1 MIDAGGM
8 SCWVYPLK
16 TACGCLQSGI
26 GGASASPTRLAL
38 PLAIGCGSPVSVVLI
53 ALPSFQQ
60 NARGCKCLPARGWT
74 FGIGE
79 FGSTHDRRLIVGLW
93 RWALPSAVH
102 THHVR
107 RPIAGAEVGPI
118 GHENAALH
126 DQCVALV
133 GLLNRT
139 ADRMPESGLAH
150 ITRMHSAPPCPG
162 PERRPKAVR
171 RYARPDVL
179 QASPHALSADGKDA
193 GILPDDG
200 HGFQDV
206 HGGVR

>member
-60 NARGCKCLPARGWT
+60 NARGCKCLPRGWT

-107 RPIAGAEVGPI
+107 RPIAGAEVGPVC
-118 GHENAALH
+118 HQHPTLR
-126 DQCVALV
+126 DQRVSLV
-133 GLLNRT
+133 RLLGQV
-139 ADRMPESGLAH
+139 ADRMSEGSLAHVARMRGASARPRPES
-150 ITRMHSAPPCPG
+150 R
-162 PERRPKAVR
+162 PEAVR
-171 RYARPDVL
+171 RYARLDVL
-179 QASPHALSADGKDA
+179 QAP
-193 GILPDDG
+193 P
-200 HGFQDV
+200 
-206 HGGVR
+206 